1 MSGVMGGA
9 SRRLVVKEVIRSH
22 KIQIAMLQESK
33 LKCTSDRQVKE
44 IWGGRN
50 IKWVVVDAVGAAGR
64 LLLMWDTRSISML
77 NSRKDAFSLS
87 VLVEDL

>member
-1 MSGVMGGA
+1 MFRVLWGA
-9 SRRLVVKEVIRSH
+9 SRRLVVKEVIKIH

-50 IKWVVVDAVGAAGR
+50 IKQVVVDAIRAADR

-77 NSRKDAFSLS
+77 NS
-87 VLVEDL
+87 